1 MSQLAEHVA
10 ETLDIGPGTR
20 VFEVDCGRGEFLLPF
35 HANGYIVGGIDADPD
50 KIKDAMREMPDGLFQ
65 VGAASALD
73 PAVAWHVVICRSF
86 AAPVDLSAVALAKA
100 DYMRGLLARMFA
112 KATHAIAVLDVPD
125 ERRPWML
132 HALAEIG
139 ANAIQIEDALSERRP
154 ELGEGRSESKGFNVF
169 ARV

>member
-1 MSQLAEHVA
+1 MSLLSLAEHVA

-20 VFEVDCGRGEFLLPF
+20 VFEVDCGSGEFLYPL
-35 HANGYIVGGIDADPD
+35 HLNGYIVGGIDADPD
-50 KIKDAMREMPDGLFQ
+50 AIEEAIVTMKDGVFQ
-65 VGAASALD
+65 VGVATSLD
-73 PAVAWHVVICRSF
+73 PAIPWDVVLCRSF
-86 AAPVDLSAVALAKA
+86 AASPDL

-112 KATHAIAVLDVPD
+112 KATHAIALLGVPD
-125 ERRPWML
+125 DRRHWML

-154 ELGEGRSESKGFNVF
+154 EPVEGRDSNGFNVF

>member
-1 MSQLAEHVA
+1 MSLLPLAEHVA

-20 VFEVDCGRGEFLLPF
+20 VFEVDCGDGAFLFPL

-50 KIKDAMREMPDGLFQ
+50 TIAQAMAAMPDGIFQ
-65 VGAASALD
+65 VGMATALD
-73 PAVAWHVVICRSF
+73 PGVPWDVVICRLSRAESRASF
-86 AAPVDLSAVALAKA
+86 SGTPDL

-112 KATHAIAVLDVPD
+112 KATHAIALLDVPD
-125 ERRPWML
+125 DRRQPML

-139 ANAIQIEDALSERRP
+139 AHAIQVEEPKFAATP
-154 ELGEGRSESKGFNVF
+154 GVFNVF